1 MFNKLSLML
10 TTLKFTNTGRS
21 QFFPTVRKRVDA
33 YFKENNL
40 SPNANGAMWAK
51 VTFFMTGY
59 ALLYGLILSN
69 QFSNLTMLGLA
80 MLLGMLESGA
90 LKVKIAQEFALSD
103 CIEAMRLSETGRVRG
118 KIVLRG

>member
-1 MFNKLSLML
+1 MFNKLLLML

-33 YFKENNL
+33 YFKENDL
-40 SPNANGAMWAK
+40 SPNANGSMWAK
-51 VTFFMTGY
+51 VTFFMSGY

-80 MLLGMLESGA
+80 MLLGM
-90 LKVKIAQEFALSD
+90 FAAFIGFNVDRKS
-103 CIEAMRLSETGRVRG
+103 V
-118 KIVLRG
+118 V